1 MKRTPLL
8 AFGIAALAVSASL
21 GALAG
26 GFPATELLGWIAA
39 AAALALAVWLFT
51 ATLSAWK
58 QLRGLRRRGDRVRS
72 RLKLLLLV
80 RDLRDACAAA
90 AITRVPHDAP
100 AGARAACDHLS
111 ERLLGFHLGAAAWD
125 PLAHDLSQLR
135 TAIRAAHAMR
145 ALRPDQLRL
154 VDRPSASC
162 RSNARRCWSAMRR
175 GRWLGGRMCPRW
187 GGRPAR
193 GSPSGRSDPGGGKG
207 GS

>member
-154 VDRPSASC
+154 VGSPFRFLQEQC
-162 RSNARRCWSAMRR
+162 QEMLERNAAGQVAGGTDVPAM
-175 GRWLGGRMCPRW
+175 
-187 GGRPAR
+187 GRPA
-193 GSPSGRSDPGGGKG
+193 GKG
-207 GS
+207 VAQRAE